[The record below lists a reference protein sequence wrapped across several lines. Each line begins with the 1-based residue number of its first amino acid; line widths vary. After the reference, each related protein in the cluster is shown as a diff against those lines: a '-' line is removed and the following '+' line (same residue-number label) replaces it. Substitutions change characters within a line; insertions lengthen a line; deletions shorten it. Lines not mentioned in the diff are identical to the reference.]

1 MASEKAIVKKET
13 VDLVASKVRE
23 FVTNKE
29 LNLPANYAVENALK
43 SAWLLL
49 QGMTVKVNNNEVS
62 VLDHCT
68 KDSIANSL
76 LDMVV
81 QGLTPSKKQVY
92 FIPYGKTLSCQR
104 SYFGAMA
111 VTKNVSGAKDI
122 YAQVVYKSDEFEY
135 EIFKGCKRVTKHVQK
150 LENIKNAEIV
160 AAYCVIEV
168 DDNPSHNITD
178 IMTIEQIKVSWAK
191 GKMGNS
197 VQNAFSE
204 EMAKRTVINR
214 ACKPIINSSND
225 NHLLMETFDRIE
237 NASDEN
243 SVAEEISQNANS
255 EIIDIVAEV
264 VPENPVVVKK
274 TTVVEAV
281 TVEVVPEEEEEPF

>member
-1 MASEKAIVKKET
+1 MANEKALVKKET

-49 QGMTVKVNNNEVS
+49 QGMTVKVNNSEVS
-62 VLDHCT
+62 VLEHCT

-81 QGLTPSKKQVY
+81 QGLTPAKKQVY

-111 VTKNVSGAKDI
+111 VTKNVSNAKDI
-122 YAQVVYKSDEFEY
+122 YAQVVYKNDAFEY
-135 EIFKGCKRVTKHVQK
+135 EIFKGCKRVTKHVQR
-150 LENIKNAEIV
+150 LENIKNTDIV

-168 DDNPSHNITD
+168 DDNPCHNITD
-178 IMTIEQIKVSWAK
+178 IMTIEQIKASWAK
-191 GKMGNS
+191 GKMGS
-197 VQNAFSE
+197 GVQNAFSE

-225 NHLLMETFDRIE
+225 NHLLMETFERIDS
-237 NASDEN
+237 ASEEKSVVDEI
-243 SVAEEISQNANS
+243 AEHANS
-255 EIIDIVAEV
+255 ETIDIVAE
-264 VPENPVVVKK
+264 PVVEKPAVAKK
-274 TTVVEAV
+274 ETVTDTV
-281 TVEVVPEEEEEPF
+281 TIDVVAEEEEPF

>member
-1 MASEKAIVKKET
+1 MANDKALVKKET
-13 VDLVASKVRE
+13 IDLVAVKVRE

-29 LNLPANYAVENALK
+29 LSLPTNYAVENALK

-62 VLDHCT
+62 VLEHCT

-81 QGLTPSKKQVY
+81 QGLTPAKKQVY

-122 YAQVVYKSDEFEY
+122 YAQVVYKNDEFEY
-135 EIFKGCKRVTKHVQK
+135 EIFKGCKRVIKHVQK
-150 LENIKNAEIV
+150 LENVKNTDIV

-168 DDNPSHNITD
+168 DDNPDHNITD
-178 IMTIEQIKVSWAK
+178 IMTIEQIKTSWAK
-191 GKMGNS
+191 GKMGNG
-197 VQNAFSE
+197 VQNTFSE

-225 NHLLMETFDRIE
+225 NHLLMETFDRVDS
-237 NASDEN
+237 ASDEN
-243 SVAEEISQNANS
+243 SVAAEIAQHANS
-255 EIIDIVAEV
+255 ETIDIVSEV
-264 VPENPVVVKK
+264 VVEKPKQAKK
-274 TTVVEAV
+274 TVAAEPVIIDVDA
-281 TVEVVPEEEEEPF
+281 EEEPF